1 MVNLTRKWKDRKL
14 EAGLY
19 YVKYKDG
26 RCGKSVLISK
36 PYFYGFFSSNDEI
49 AKVLDRI
56 PDYDDWVY
64 LCNTRRDALYS
75 RDILTQREKLLKM
88 LIGKCYAALNQ
99 NAVEG
104 RELSKEETLSLLYEL
119 QGFFRMESND
129 K

>member
-19 YVKYKDG
+19 YVKYKNG

-49 AKVLDRI
+49 AKVLDRV
-56 PDYDDWVY
+56 PDYADWVY
-64 LCNTRRDALYS
+64 LHKTRNDAADARDTLAK
-75 RDILTQREKLLKM
+75 REKMFRLL
-88 LIGKCYAALNQ
+88 LNKCYIAFNRNLIK
-99 NAVEG
+99 G
-104 RELSKEETLSLLYEL
+104 KELSMNETMFLLNEIADI
-119 QGFFRMESND
+119 S

>member
-1 MVNLTRKWKDRKL
+1 MVNLTRKWKDGKL

-36 PYFYGFFSSNDEI
+36 PYFYGFYSNCSLNDEI
-49 AKVLDRI
+49 AKVLDRV

-75 RDILTQREKLLKM
+75 RDILTQREKLLKR
-88 LIGKCYAALNQ
+88 LLSECYAVLEQKTTEKDKKA
-99 NAVEG
+99 
-104 RELSKEETLSLLYEL
+104 LSLLYEL
-119 QGFFRMESND
+119 QGFYSMEL
-129 K
+129 KGK